1 MKTVRHQSEA
11 MQTARR
17 DAANLLQ
24 KAGATVKA
32 STTAAQLATMIAER
46 TGWLAP
52 VPTPAALLPFLMR
65 YVELYRPDA
74 TPPPYR
80 PLARRPLR
88 YDLAMRV
95 AAARAAAVQP
105 RLVAAASN
113 VITWRELSSLATNG
127 GTCRW

>member
-17 DAANLLQ
+17 DAADLLQ

-52 VPTPAALLPFLMR
+52 VPTPAALLPFLLR
-65 YVELYRPDA
+65 YIELYHPDA

-88 YDLAMRV
+88 FDLTMRV

-113 VITWRELSSLATNG
+113 VITWRELRL
-127 GTCRW
+127 